1 MKHKVITVA
10 LLLITATI
18 LLVINFINDWFLIA
32 VGLLLAFTSLLLAS
46 ILLLARH
53 RNEKLLKIDK

>member
-32 VGLLLAFTSLLLAS
+32 VGLLFAFTSLLFAS
-46 ILLLARH
+46 ILLFARH
-53 RNEKLLKIDK
+53 RNEKLAKIEK